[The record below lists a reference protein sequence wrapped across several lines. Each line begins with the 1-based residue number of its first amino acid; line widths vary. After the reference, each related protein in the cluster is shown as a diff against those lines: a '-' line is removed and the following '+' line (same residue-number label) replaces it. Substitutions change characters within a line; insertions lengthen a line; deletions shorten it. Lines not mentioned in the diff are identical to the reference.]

1 MDDAVKILDLEIK
14 QRVVEGK
21 TFYYV
26 DLGRIRYITR
36 IWINSLYFI
45 EDLKNKLDEEYNE
58 TIGILK
64 NAKIEKTLKGNYV
77 IKKGTNNIFF
87 ILVLC
92 GYRGSSHIKVVS
104 EYSNLIRFDYY
115 HSENGKLGISEG
127 VVVETPQDNV
137 KIEWQRDGRL
147 YGEPDKGVSVIKV
160 DGSVESI
167 DNIDIEELKEI
178 ES

>member
-1 MDDAVKILDLEIK
+1 MDDAVKILDLEIE
-14 QRVVEGK
+14 QRVVDGK
-21 TFYYV
+21 AFYYV

-45 EDLKNKLDEEYNE
+45 EDLKNKLGEYNE

-104 EYSNLIRFDYY
+104 EYVNLIRFDYY

-127 VVVETPQDNV
+127 VVIETSHDNV

-160 DGSVESI
+160 DASVESV